1 MFRSSLAGRFAMRG
15 AAAVV
20 LALLLSA
27 CVAQPPKNDSLYR
40 DLGGE
45 AGVSAFVEEAI
56 VRWVDNPRIA
66 HLFADKDL
74 INLHTQLVSQICFE
88 SGGPCEYSGRTM
100 EEAHRDMNIDE
111 GQFNALV
118 EDLIDAMEA
127 KQVPIGA
134 QNRLLAQLAPM
145 RHQIMHQ

>member
-1 MFRSSLAGRFAMRG
+1 MSRSSLAVSLTAR
-15 AAAVV
+15 
-20 LALLLSA
+20 ALLVLLCIELLA
-27 CVAQPPKNDSLYR
+27 CAATPPRDDSLYR
-40 DLGGE
+40 ALGGE
-45 AGVSAFVEEAI
+45 AGVSAFVEDAI
-56 VRWVDNPRIA
+56 VRWVENPRIS
-66 HLFADKDL
+66 HLFADVDL
-74 INLHTQLVSQICFE
+74 VNLHTQLLSQICFE
-88 SGGPCEYSGRTM
+88 SGGPCHYSGRSM

-127 KQVPIGA
+127 RQVPIAA